1 MKLVETWYTTLIS
14 FVRHGEIGSGSN
26 FWFLDYLIWWSKLE
40 MFAMGTNTTCV
51 ELKIGFRVNED
62 LVILLSES
70 KI

>member
-1 MKLVETWYTTLIS
+1 
-14 FVRHGEIGSGSN
+14 
-26 FWFLDYLIWWSKLE
+26 

-62 LVILLSES
+62 LVILLSKS